1 MIRRNQMKKVTDFL
15 RPNILIIFGAL
26 LFLFFLNYLS
36 GKDATLAIGII
47 ATIMAVY
54 YLAIGILG
62 LFLGDKL
69 PRKVFEVVSVCFFAV
84 FMFTYFLIAMINA
97 AQIDGFMGP
106 TAWIIAIL
114 SLIAS
119 LALAAIY
126 PVARFVRNKTVLS
139 LAYLFAA
146 IFTLALLLNILFT
159 PRGNSTV
166 LGNLDLILVAIYAVF
181 TFYLFGTLGQP
192 EEAPAAPKK
201 EEKKK
206 EVPQEEPAP
215 EEAPAEAEE

>member
-1 MIRRNQMKKVTDFL
+1 MKKVTDFL

-36 GKDATLAIGII
+36 ASPKDEPATLAIGII
-47 ATIMAVY
+47 ATILSVY

-69 PRKVFEVVSVCFFAV
+69 PKKVFEVVSVCLFAV
-84 FMFTYFLIAMINA
+84 FMFTYFLIALING
-97 AQIDGFMGP
+97 AQVKNYMGP

-114 SLIAS
+114 SLIGS

-126 PVARFVRNKTVLS
+126 PVARFVKNKVVLS
-139 LAYLFAA
+139 LAYLFSA
-146 IFTLALLLNILFT
+146 IFALVLLLNILFN

-166 LGNLDLILVAIYAVF
+166 LGNIDLILVAIYGVF
-181 TFYLFGTLGQP
+181 LFYLFGTLGQP
-192 EEAPAAPKK
+192 EEAPAPKK
-201 EEKKK
+201 VEAKEEPK
-206 EVPQEEPAP
+206 EEQPAQEE
-215 EEAPAEAEE
+215 EAQ